1 MNKES
6 YRYFVIGCISLWCS
20 FPKFKSLMIIPFS
33 HKSRKSLGWKGLLE
47 TMGSDPCWKRIPFRG
62 APAHRLP
69 SQEVL
74 TAGPSQPCDSSS
86 RGSSLGHGSELQ
98 ATAKHCSVP
107 LLFIFHGFPNTFCLQ
122 F

>member
-47 TMGSDPCWKRIPFRG
+47 TMGSDPLLEADPVPRSPGTPLALAGG
-62 APAHRLP
+62 AHCGA
-69 SQEVL
+69 L
-74 TAGPSQPCDSSS
+74 TA
-86 RGSSLGHGSELQ
+86 L
-98 ATAKHCSVP
+98 
-107 LLFIFHGFPNTFCLQ
+107 
-122 F
+122 